1 MKNKI
6 FLLFLSSFLIIGCG
20 NNKNVD
26 PALAGTITDPP
37 TVKTDPA
44 KFTLTVINKTDQ
56 DMKWAQTWAMTGPTS
71 GVVAAGDTV
80 LLSSN
85 ETGGDEITI
94 NPLPPK
100 SVEAANP
107 ASGIFQMTYGWD
119 GHIARIYADNTVN
132 KGNPMSDVC
141 YGCNWI
147 YKTDFLLPSGV
158 QTNAT
163 NTVTFTTEAFTP
175 PVVE

>member
-1 MKNKI
+1 MKKI
-6 FLLFLSSFLIIGCG
+6 FTLLLASTLLVAC
-20 NNKNVD
+20 NNTKTEKAEKVE
-26 PALAGTITDPP
+26 
-37 TVKTDPA
+37 TDPA
-44 KFTLTVINKTDQ
+44 KFTLTVINNTDQ

-100 SVEAANP
+100 SVEANP

-141 YGCNWI
+141 YGCNWV

>member
-1 MKNKI
+1 MKKLLLLLLSV
-6 FLLFLSSFLIIGCG
+6 FLFILCG
-20 NNKNVD
+20 NKKSN

-37 TVKTDPA
+37 TVKTDPV
-44 KFTLTVINKTDQ
+44 KFTLTVINNTDQ
-56 DMKWAQTWAMTGPTS
+56 DIKWAQTWAIIGPES
-71 GVVAAGDTV
+71 GIVKAGDTV

-100 SVEAANP
+100 SVESPNP

-132 KGNPMSDVC
+132 KGNPMADVC
-141 YGCNWI
+141 YDCNWI
-147 YKTDFLLPSGV
+147 YKTEFLLPSGV

-163 NTVTFTTEAFTP
+163 NTVTFTTELK
-175 PVVE
+175 